1 MTPRLQRTS
10 QDLSW
15 QRSEPSI
22 ILPRAL
28 QVTES
33 EHRAQPHQCQGAWGE
48 GMTLWGLTCQ
58 HCGPSWLLS
67 LFCHDSKLGEWTK
80 SSQFA
85 SG

>member
-1 MTPRLQRTS
+1 MTPWLQRTS

-15 QRSEPSI
+15 QRSEPTI
-22 ILPRAL
+22 IFPRAL

-33 EHRAQPHQCQGAWGE
+33 EHRAQPHRCQGTWGE
-48 GMTLWGLTCQ
+48 GLTLWGLTSR
-58 HCGPSWLLS
+58 HCGSSWLLS
-67 LFCHDSKLGEWTK
+67 LFSCDSNLGEWTK